1 MKNLHG
7 ISQFAEHLLCQQL
20 SDYPHLL
27 TMPNEEQWVQWQEVA
42 GMKRVTRKNGA
53 SWRLEN
59 IGVTIS

>member
-53 SWRLEN
+53 S
-59 IGVTIS
+59 